1 MAKLVADIVLLRHGC
16 GMNEVSDPA
25 GFLGERIRGLRKRRG
40 LTLAQLAEAAG
51 LSIGYISQLE
61 RNLASPSI
69 PALVSIAKGLGVTVQ
84 WFFAGE
90 AVVPEDERGYV
101 IRRGNRLSLRYAG
114 GIVDELLTPK
124 LSLQVEMIYTRM
136 PAGTESAQS
145 YSHEGDEVGFV
156 LQGQLEFWIGAR
168 YFLLHAGDTCS
179 YSSREPHRYRNPG
192 PEEAVVLWAI
202 SPPSF

>member
-1 MAKLVADIVLLRHGC
+1 MTDTH
-16 GMNEVSDPA
+16 DTA
-25 GFLGERIRGLRKRRG
+25 GFLGERMRGLRKRRG

-84 WFFAGE
+84 WFFAGD
-90 AVVPEDERGYV
+90 APVPEDERGYV
-101 IRRGNRLSLRYAG
+101 IRRDNRLSLRYAG

-136 PAGTESAQS
+136 PAGSESAQS

-156 LQGQLEFWIGAR
+156 LQGQLEMWIGAR
-168 YFLLHAGDTCS
+168 HFLLHAGDTCS
-179 YSSREPHRYRNPG
+179 YASSEPHRYRNPG
-192 PEEAVVLWAI
+192 PGEAIVLWAI

>member
-1 MAKLVADIVLLRHGC
+1 MDQLGRMAETSEI
-16 GMNEVSDPA
+16 
-25 GFLGERIRGLRKRRG
+25 LGERIRGLRKRRG
-40 LTLAQLAEAAG
+40 LTLAALAQAAG
-51 LSIGYISQLE
+51 LSTGYISQLE

-69 PALVSIAKGLGVTVQ
+69 PALVNIAKALGVTVQ

-101 IRRGNRLSLRYAG
+101 IRRHNRLSLQYDG

-124 LSLQVEMIYTRM
+124 LSLQVEMIHTRM
-136 PAGTESAQS
+136 PPGTESAQS

-156 LQGQLEFWIGAR
+156 LQGQLEFWVGER
-168 YFLLHAGDTCS
+168 HFLLHAGDSCS
-179 YSSREPHRYRNPG
+179 FSSREPHRYRNPG
-192 PEEAVVLWAI
+192 PEEAVILWAI

>member
-1 MAKLVADIVLLRHGC
+1 M
-16 GMNEVSDPA
+16 SDPA
-25 GFLGERIRGLRKRRG
+25 GFLGERMRGLRKRRG

-69 PALVSIAKGLGVTVQ
+69 PVLVNISKALGVTVQ

-90 AVVPEDERGYV
+90 APAPEAERGYV
-101 IRRGNRLSLRYAG
+101 IRKGNRLSLRYAG

-124 LSLQVEMIYTRM
+124 LSLQVEMIYSRM
-136 PAGTESAQS
+136 PAGSESEQS
-145 YSHEGDEVGFV
+145 YTHEGDEVGFV
-156 LQGQLEFWIGAR
+156 LQGQLEFWVGAR
-168 YFLLHAGDTCS
+168 QFLLHAGDSCS
-179 YSSREPHRYRNPG
+179 FSSREPHRYRNPG
-192 PEEAVVLWAI
+192 PDEAVVLWAI